1 LVSILKQKRRKEMK
15 KVLTIVFSM
24 LIVCS
29 MIGLSYAEDLRLDGS
44 TTVLPIAQKAAEVFM
59 KKNPSIKVFVSGSGS
74 GTGIKALLDG
84 TTDIADSSREAKDKE
99 IAMGKE
105 KGITLTAHKIALD
118 GIVTVVHP
126 SMKIA
131 NITLEQLRDIYNGKI
146 TSWKELGGPNRPISV
161 VSRDTSS
168 GTYEVWEE
176 KILKGDKVRA
186 DALLVA
192 SNGQAVQT
200 VAQNRYAIGYIG
212 IGYLDKTVK
221 ALKVN
226 KKTAT
231 PDSIRDGSWPIARPL
246 FMYTNGKPAG
256 VIAKF
261 IDFVLSKEGQKI
273 VNEVKYVSL
282 K

>member
-1 LVSILKQKRRKEMK
+1 MK
-15 KVLTIVFSM
+15 KILIVFMSIFFLM
-24 LIVCS
+24 SL
-29 MIGLSYAEDLRLDGS
+29 GTLSYAEDLRIDGS

-99 IAMGKE
+99 IAAGKE
-105 KGITLTAHKIALD
+105 KGIHLAAHKIALD
-118 GIVTVVHP
+118 GIVPVVHP
-126 SMKIA
+126 SMKISD
-131 NITLEQLRDIYNGKI
+131 ITMEQLRDIYNGKI
-146 TSWKELGGPNRPISV
+146 KSWKELGGPNRPIAV

-168 GTYEVWEE
+168 GTYEVWE
-176 KILKGDKVRA
+176 KLVLKKDRVRA

-200 VAQNRYAIGYIG
+200 VAQNKYAIGYIG
-212 IGYLDKTVK
+212 IGYVDKSIKVLKVEGKVASDKTV
-221 ALKVN
+221 
-226 KKTAT
+226 
-231 PDSIRDGSWPIARPL
+231 RDGSWPIARPL

>member
-1 LVSILKQKRRKEMK
+1 VK
-15 KVLTIVFSM
+15 KLFVVLFSM
-24 LIVCS
+24 CFVLSIF
-29 MIGLSYAEDLRLDGS
+29 GLSHATDLRIDGS

-59 KKNPSIKVFVSGSGS
+59 QKHPNVKIFVSGSGS
-74 GTGIKALLDG
+74 GTGIKALIDG

-99 IAMGKE
+99 IAAGKE
-105 KGITLTAHKIALD
+105 KGIDLTAHKIALD
-118 GIVTVVHP
+118 GIVPIVHP
-126 SMKIA
+126 SVKI
-131 NITLEQLRDIYNGKI
+131 NDITMEQLRDIYNGKI
-146 TSWKELGGPNRPISV
+146 KSWKELGGPDRPIAV

-176 KILKGDKVRA
+176 KVLHKDPVRA

-200 VAQNRYAIGYIG
+200 VAQNKYAIGYIG
-212 IGYLDKTVK
+212 IGYVDKSIKVLKVDGKTASDKTV
-221 ALKVN
+221 
-226 KKTAT
+226 
-231 PDSIRDGSWPIARPL
+231 RDGSWPIARLL
-246 FMYTNGKPAG
+246 FMYTNGKPTG

-261 IDFVLSKEGQKI
+261 IDFMLSKEGQKI

>member
-1 LVSILKQKRRKEMK
+1 MKRLFTIL
-15 KVLTIVFSM
+15 FSM
-24 LIVCS
+24 VFVLG
-29 MIGLSYAEDLRLDGS
+29 IGGFAWGEELRIDGS

-59 KKNPSIKVFVSGSGS
+59 KKNPDCKVFVSGSGS
-74 GTGIKALLDG
+74 GTGIKALIDG
-84 TTDIADSSREAKDKE
+84 TTHIATSSREAKEKE
-99 IAMGKE
+99 VASAKE
-105 KGITLTAHKIALD
+105 KGVTLTGHKIALD
-118 GIVTVVHP
+118 GIVPIVHP
-126 SMKIA
+126 SLKVENLTIQ
-131 NITLEQLRDIYNGKI
+131 QLRDIYNGKI
-146 TSWKELGGPNRPISV
+146 KSWKEVGGPDRPISV

-200 VAQNRYAIGYIG
+200 VSQNRFAIGYIG

-221 ALKVN
+221 ALSVEG
-226 KKTAT
+226 KKA
-231 PDSIRDGSWPIARPL
+231 SESSVRDGSWPIARPL
-246 FMYTNGKPAG
+246 YMYTNGTPSG
-256 VIAKF
+256 TIARF
-261 IDFVLSKEGQKI
+261 IDFMLSKEGQKI